1 MTQAPFES
9 RESADRPQ
17 AFILTGSFPVIRR
30 NPLYL
35 TELSGRGLKI
45 LVITAE
51 SYRAQATEAMADT
64 SNPAALITEIAYVT
78 GDFTV
83 QGAFVAGAIART
95 SAWREAYTIVG
106 AYAVGDYLAEPTGL
120 LADGLGVRSPGL
132 RASRACRSKYLQRWY
147 APDLGPASLTI
158 PAGERERVDLDAVRF
173 PAVVKPAS
181 RASSSGVETVADPA
195 GLRAKLATY
204 PDHEVVLV
212 EEKVSG
218 PEFSVESLIQDG
230 EVVFA
235 SVTDK
240 VTTDSHAH
248 TFVEMAHSVPSVRED
263 LREVLLTANRELVA
277 ALAFEHGIAHS
288 EWRVGDDGRPRL
300 MEVAARTPGDGLL
313 TLYQLATG
321 RPLEPEI
328 LRVALGEPANYPQ
341 PHRYTRQVYLEHR
354 PGTLE
359 DVVLD
364 WPDVRPEWIGASGV
378 WPDIK
383 PGGPGE
389 EPTLRAVLVL
399 RERGASLTP
408 LADSDDRSVTFF
420 IDAPTPDGL
429 DALEQRVRA
438 AIRIVVG

>member
-1 MTQAPFES
+1 MTDARLES
-9 RESADRPQ
+9 HDADGRPK

-35 TELSGRGLKI
+35 TELSGRGLRI

-51 SYRAQATEAMADT
+51 SYREQATAAMADT
-64 SNPAALITEIAYVT
+64 SNPASQITEIAYVT

-83 QGAFVAGAIART
+83 QGAFVAGAVART
-95 SAWREAYTIVG
+95 TAWRETYTIVG

-147 APDLGPASLTI
+147 APELGPGSLTV
-158 PAGERERVDLDAVRF
+158 PAGERDTADLGAVRF

-181 RASSSGVETVADPA
+181 RASSSGVETVEDPA
-195 GLRAKLATY
+195 GLRRRLATY

-212 EEKVSG
+212 EEKVIG
-218 PEFSVESLIQDG
+218 PEFSVESLVQEGRVI
-230 EVVFA
+230 FA

-240 VTTDSHAH
+240 ETSDSHTH
-248 TFVEMAHSVPSVRED
+248 TFVEMAHSVPSARED
-263 LREVLLTANRELVA
+263 LREALLAANRRLLD
-277 ALAFEHGIAHS
+277 ALAFENGITHS
-288 EWRVGDDGRPRL
+288 EWRVGGDGRPRL

-328 LRVALGEPANYPQ
+328 LRVALGEPASYPE
-341 PHRYTRQVYLEHR
+341 PHRHTRQVYLEHEC
-354 PGTLE
+354 GTLE
-359 DVVLD
+359 DVVVD
-364 WPDVRPEWIGASGV
+364 WPDVRPEWIGDSGV

-383 PGGPGE
+383 PGEPGE
-389 EPTLRAVLVL
+389 GPTLRAVLVL
-399 RERGASLTP
+399 RKRGSDLVP
-408 LADSDDRSVTFF
+408 LASSDDRSVTFF

-429 DALEQRVRA
+429 DALEQRVRG
-438 AIRIVVG
+438 AIRIVTG